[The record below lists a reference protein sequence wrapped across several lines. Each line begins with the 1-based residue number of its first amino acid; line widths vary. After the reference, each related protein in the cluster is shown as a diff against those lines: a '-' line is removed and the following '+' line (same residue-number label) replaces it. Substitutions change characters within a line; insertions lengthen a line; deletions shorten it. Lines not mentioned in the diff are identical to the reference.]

1 MTKSP
6 TLMRALAL
14 GAALIASTPILA
26 EDAHHPA
33 GAPSPAATQSN
44 APMPMPQPPAATPA
58 QDPQQGG
65 MGSGMMGMMGGTGT
79 MGMMGQMMA
88 PARIEGRI
96 AFLRAELGITA
107 AQQPSW
113 DAFAEA
119 LRTNAR
125 GMTGM
130 MSAMQEQMMS
140 GQGAPGAT
148 LPKRIEAHE
157 RMLAARLEALR
168 KVKTALDPLYASFD
182 DAQKRTADQLLMPM
196 PMGLM

>member
-6 TLMRALAL
+6 NLMTAIAL
-14 GAALIASTPILA
+14 GAALIASTPVLA

-33 GAPSPAATQSN
+33 GVPSPAAPQSN

-58 QDPQQGG
+58 QDQQQGG
-65 MGSGMMGMMGGTGT
+65 MGGTGPMGMMT
-79 MGMMGQMMA
+79 QMMA

-107 AQQPSW
+107 AQQPLW

-140 GQGAPGAT
+140 GQGATAAT

-157 RMLAARLEALR
+157 SMLAARLEALR
-168 KVKTALDPLYASFD
+168 KVKTALDPLYASFG